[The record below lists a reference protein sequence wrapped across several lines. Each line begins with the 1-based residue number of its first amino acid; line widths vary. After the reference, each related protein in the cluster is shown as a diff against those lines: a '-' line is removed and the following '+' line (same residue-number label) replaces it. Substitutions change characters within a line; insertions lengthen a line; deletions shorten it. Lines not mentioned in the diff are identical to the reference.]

1 GTREMIGLPRA
12 LAALGVVAERVLS
25 GDKVQADPAAPDW
38 APAMQEALASI
49 SADEVPGV
57 SWLGGMDR
65 ASTIAEIR
73 RADIGIGWRS
83 HTLDSSLEL
92 STKALE
98 YSAAGT
104 PPLLNASMSNR
115 TVWGEQYPLFCT
127 DDSAPPA
134 TAFRAGSPWLTACSG
149 PQ

>member
-1 GTREMIGLPRA
+1 
-12 LAALGVVAERVLS
+12 
-25 GDKVQADPAAPDW
+25 
-38 APAMQEALASI
+38 AMHVALASM
-49 SADEVPGV
+49 SAGVVPGV
-57 SWLGGMDR
+57 SWLGGMHR

-115 TVWGEQYPLFCT
+115 TVWGEQYPLFCQ
-127 DDSAPPA
+127 DDLRSAA
-134 TAFRAGSPWLTACSG
+134 IALRDGI
-149 PQ
+149 